1 MTNRHRSTGAV
12 AGTRVPLS
20 VLLYG
25 VLEDAKKYEDC
36 LETIEVIHDEE
47 LADFLRELR
56 DDTRK
61 WAKRTEY
68 LLAQRLSNGGVQ

>member
-1 MTNRHRSTGAV
+1 MTNRHRSTGIV

-36 LETIEVIHDEE
+36 LETMEVIHDEE
-47 LADFLRELR
+47 LADFLREL
-56 DDTRK
+56 
-61 WAKRTEY
+61 
-68 LLAQRLSNGGVQ
+68 

>member
-1 MTNRHRSTGAV
+1 M
-12 AGTRVPLS
+12 
-20 VLLYG
+20 LLYG

-47 LADFLRELR
+47 LAGFLHELR

-61 WAKRTEY
+61 WAERTQY